1 MRRRGKMDKKKDLR
15 NPIQKRGKDKKNR
28 ILLTAK
34 ELFVK
39 NNYFNVSTNEIAK
52 QAGVSIGTLYSYF
65 SSKEDILTELLKDYS
80 NSFLPVFERISSQDS
95 FEAFKR
101 DTKAWLESLV
111 DQLLDSEDIEFHSQ
125 IEMLAYAIPGVRD
138 FQNEYNEKLKNL
150 TYECFLYYAQ
160 TTNVHEIKVLSVIV
174 FDYISALVD
183 ELLYN
188 KHSISEKDDI
198 KKCGINSIY
207 TIIIDSL
214 KE

>member
-1 MRRRGKMDKKKDLR
+1 M
-15 NPIQKRGKDKKNR
+15 
-28 ILLTAK
+28 
-34 ELFVK
+34 
-39 NNYFNVSTNEIAK
+39 
-52 QAGVSIGTLYSYF
+52 
-65 SSKEDILTELLKDYS
+65 
-80 NSFLPVFERISSQDS
+80 
-95 FEAFKR
+95 
-101 DTKAWLESLV
+101 

>member
-1 MRRRGKMDKKKDLR
+1 MNKKKDPR
-15 NPIQKRGKDKKNR
+15 EPIQKRGKDKKKR
-28 ILLTAK
+28 ILLASK
-34 ELFVK
+34 QLFIK

-65 SSKEDILTELLKDYS
+65 SSKEDILTELLADYS
-80 NSFLPVFERISSQDS
+80 NSFLPIFEKISSQTS
-95 FEAFKR
+95 FEAFKE

-111 DQLLDSEDIEFHSQ
+111 DQLVNSEDIEFHSQ
-125 IEMLAYAIPGVRD
+125 IEMLAYAIPKVCD

-160 TTNVHEIKVLSVIV
+160 NTNVHEVKILSVVV

-188 KHSISEKDDI
+188 KHSISVKNDL
-198 KKCGINSIY
+198 KQCGINSIY
-207 TIIIDSL
+207 TIIVDSL